1 MGHKIGDIDSF
12 GSAIG
17 MYRIAA
23 ALNKKASIVINDVTS
38 SVRPMKER
46 FDESSDYPDD
56 LFLTGK
62 EAAEIVDA
70 NTALVVVD
78 VNRPSYTEEPELLKL
93 VKTIVVIDHHRQS
106 SEIIQNATRHQ

>member
-1 MGHKIGDIDSF
+1 METKDRLLIMGHKIGDIDSF

-56 LFLTGK
+56 LVPDREKRRRRSWTPIRLWWWWT
-62 EAAEIVDA
+62 
-70 NTALVVVD
+70 
-78 VNRPSYTEEPELLKL
+78 
-93 VKTIVVIDHHRQS
+93 
-106 SEIIQNATRHQ
+106 

>member
-1 MGHKIGDIDSF
+1 MDRRSVCT
-12 GSAIG
+12 GS
-17 MYRIAA
+17 RA

-62 EAAEIVDA
+62 EAAEIVG
-70 NTALVVVD
+70 
-78 VNRPSYTEEPELLKL
+78 RQYGSGSGGRKPS
-93 VKTIVVIDHHRQS
+93 
-106 SEIIQNATRHQ
+106 